1 VCYSEKLVIEVDG
14 GQYAVQV
21 DRDTAGTWWLES
33 QGFRVL
39 RLWDNDVLGNRE
51 AVFESIC

>member
-1 VCYSEKLVIEVDG
+1 LVIEVDG